1 MLPNVKI
8 LSPRR
13 AFAVAV
19 LSLFAMAPQAYA
31 AKTAAPV
38 SAAQIAAEQRRAG
51 PDIIHSSFTTPLD
64 VASRA
69 ALITNVETGEVLYS
83 KNVHQRMPIASITK
97 LMTAMVVLDA
107 KQSMDELVTITK
119 DDIDHLRHTHSR
131 MSVGTSL
138 PRADLMLLALMAS
151 ENRAASALIRNYP
164 GGLAA
169 GIAAMNRK
177 ARSLGMPNTQF
188 FDGTGL
194 HGANVSTPGELTKMV
209 QAAYRYADIRALST
223 TPEYSVMVRGQEQRF
238 RNTNGLVKKPEWE
251 IDISKTGF
259 INEAGRC
266 LVMMAHIQDKPVVIV
281 LMDSWGKYTRIGDA
295 NRVKDWLDVAAR
307 N

>member
-8 LSPRR
+8 PSPRR

-31 AKTAAPV
+31 AKATAPV

-83 KNVHQRMPIASITK
+83 KNTHQRMPIASITK

-131 MSVGTSL
+131 LSVGTSL

-164 GGLAA
+164 GGLTA

-194 HGANVSTPGELTKMV
+194 HGENVSTPGELTKMV
-209 QAAYRYADIRALST
+209 QAAYRYPDIRAFST

-238 RNTNGLVKKPEWE
+238 RNTNSLVKKSEWE

-307 N
+307 D